1 MIPSLVLKNSQGENV
16 DLRSFAGKKVI
27 LYFYPKDDTPGCTL
41 EGQQFTA
48 LKEQF
53 SQANAVVFGISRD
66 TCQSHAKFI
75 DKYNFQVE
83 LLADTDEKACQ
94 AFDVIKEK
102 NMYGKMVMGIE
113 RSTFVF
119 NEEQKLTHE
128 FRKVQADGH
137 AQMILDLL

>member
-1 MIPSLVLKNSQGENV
+1 M

-48 LKEQF
+48 LIEEF
-53 SQANAVVFGISRD
+53 NQAGALVFGISRD

-75 DKYNFQVE
+75 DKYQFKVE
-83 LLADTDEKACQ
+83 LLADTEEKACQ

-119 NEEQKLTHE
+119 DEQQKLVHE
-128 FRKVQADGH
+128 FRKVQAEGH
-137 AQMILDLL
+137 AQMILGLL